1 MATVAQGQSI
11 RLDVQFINKAN
22 QLADPDDLELSIYNP
37 ANVLVVDG
45 ATVGVETGDITKT
58 GVGRY
63 YYDLTLASD
72 APTGTYVATWNGEI
86 EGDSFEKDDVF
97 PVVLAGTSI
106 AAENVLFET
115 DKKIKNAALLR
126 TYLKDRDSRNY
137 AFENDEISLFLD
149 GALADVNAWPTF
161 TSYNWTTVPDDW
173 IHLVAM
179 GGQVMAL
186 YAQALIEAGREFQ
199 ITDNGIQFN
208 PPGVSSAMQS
218 IAGTLVQGYTER
230 KEKVKYNIK
239 PDPRG
244 IGTYRVL
251 AVNPYLIRLRHLREK
266 RIV

>member
-22 QLADPDDLELSIYNP
+22 QLVDPDNLTLSVYNP
-37 ANVLVVDG
+37 ANTLVVDG
-45 ATVGVETGDITKT
+45 ATVGVDTGDITNVN
-58 GVGRY
+58 VGRY
-63 YYDLTLASD
+63 YYDLTLSAT
-72 APTGTYVATWNGEI
+72 APVGTYIATWVGSI

-97 PVVLAGTSI
+97 SVVLSGTDI
-106 AAENVLFET
+106 AAANVFFET
-115 DKKIKNAALLR
+115 EKKLKVSALLR
-126 TYLKDRDSRNY
+126 AYLKDRDSRNY

-149 GALADVNAWPTF
+149 GSLSDINAWPTF
-161 TSYNWTTVPDDW
+161 TSYDWVTVPFDW
-173 IHLVAM
+173 MHLLAM

-208 PPGVSSAMQS
+208 PPGLSSAMTT
-218 IAGTLVQGYTER
+218 IAGSLVQQYTER
-230 KEKVKYNIK
+230 KEKLKYNIK
-239 PDPRG
+239 PEPRG